1 MKPGAVFSKPSENRV
16 SMKRCK
22 SSLQLSNVQS
32 LENMA
37 WRSLADTYRTVHFH
51 IMSDL
56 RHYGLTPPQYTV
68 LRITGRSERG
78 FLPMNEIGKEMIV
91 TYANVTTIVDNLE
104 KRGLVRRIRNT
115 TDRRIVNVQLTGAGS
130 RLFGKIYS
138 VHHKRVANLM
148 RALSESELRSLLK
161 FTTKIRNTVS
171 SSPR

>member
-1 MKPGAVFSKPSENRV
+1 MKSGAVFSKPSENRG
-16 SMKRCK
+16 SMKRRK

-68 LRITGRSERG
+68 LRIIGRSERG

-104 KRGLVRRIRNT
+104 KRGLVRRIRDT
-115 TDRRIVNVQLTGAGS
+115 TDRRIVNVELTGSGS